1 MEKNRK
7 EEENKMKYKFKKKD
21 GVNSIAEAH
30 LKNLGLNSVQEINN
44 WFKRSIAD
52 QYSMKDLPKITAK
65 INEYKNK
72 TIFIF
77 GDYDVDGTSAISILI
92 WAMRWT
98 GFTNVHYRIP
108 RRCEGFG
115 LNKTMVDEVNQ
126 YAADNNLNS
135 NEILILTVDN
145 GIAALEP
152 IAYAKGFGYTVIVT
166 DHHQP
171 VIENGN
177 AILPNADFILDAE
190 AIPNSADFTGYCGAG
205 NAYKIARSLLGSSN
219 PLLELLK
226 PIAMLATFCDQMV
239 LTEENYVIAYQGL
252 KVLNNDI
259 TNALPGLK
267 AMAYEFGISHW
278 TGVTAGFTCGPAI
291 NALERMY
298 DGYAK
303 YAVELLTSSDYSEC
317 LELMKILKQCNDE
330 RKLATANAYEQG
342 ILPQLEALEKANE
355 IKNPV
360 IVYVPD
366 IKPGIIGILAAK
378 ILEKYNLPCAVF
390 TNGQDGILKG
400 SFRAPEGYDIK
411 EHLDR
416 CADSFLGHGGHA
428 GAAGAS
434 VTKDGFEAM
443 VKNMQQ
449 NATPFDPKATDTLE
463 YDVEIK
469 NEDLLAAIT
478 ENEKFQPLGNGNPDL
493 IFKVTGFQIV
503 QNYGSYKKEI
513 GGNGIK
519 FVSSTSTAVGFGL
532 AKLASSIN
540 GPATLTLYGNISNN
554 FFKKNDGTLLVTQ
567 QIQFLDFEI
576 EDLNQTSFTKGLSNM
591 SK

>member
-1 MEKNRK
+1 ML
-7 EEENKMKYKFKKKD
+7 YKFKKKE
-21 GVNSIAEAH
+21 GVNSITEAH
-30 LKNLGLNSVQEINN
+30 LKNLVLNSVQDINN

-52 QYSMKDLPKITAK
+52 QYKMKNLPIIVNKIK
-65 INEYKNK
+65 EYKDK
-72 TIFIF
+72 VIFIF

-92 WAMRWT
+92 WAMRWA
-98 GFTNVHYRIP
+98 GFKNIRYRIP
-108 RRCEGFG
+108 KRCEGFG
-115 LNKTMVDEVNQ
+115 LNKVMVDEVN
-126 YAADNNLNS
+126 AFVTENNLSVNDV
-135 NEILILTVDN
+135 LILTVDN

-152 IAYAKGFGYTVIVT
+152 ISYAKSFGYTVIVT

-171 VIENGN
+171 VIENGQTV
-177 AILPNADFILDAE
+177 LPCADYILDAA
-190 AIPNSADFTGYCGAG
+190 AIEGSADFDGYCGAG
-205 NAYKIARSLLGSSN
+205 NAYKIARVLLGN
-219 PLLELLK
+219 DNRIELLK

-252 KVLNNDI
+252 KVLNNNI
-259 TNALPGLK
+259 ENALPGLK

-330 RKLATANAYEQG
+330 RKLATANAYENG
-342 ILPQLEALEKANE
+342 ILPQLKALENTNE

-378 ILEKYNLPCAVF
+378 ILERYNLPCAVF

-513 GGNGIK
+513 GGGGIK

-532 AKLASSIN
+532 AYLASSIN

-554 FFKKNDGTLLVTQ
+554 FFKKNDGTMSVTQ
-567 QIQFLDFEI
+567 QIQFVDFEI
-576 EDLNQTSFTKGLSNM
+576 ENLNQNEFTRKLANM

>member
-1 MEKNRK
+1 ML
-7 EEENKMKYKFKKKD
+7 YKFKKKE

-30 LKNLGLNSVQEINN
+30 LKNLGLNSVQDINN

-52 QYSMKDLPKITAK
+52 QYKMKDLPIIVDKIK
-65 INEYKNK
+65 EYKDK
-72 TIFIF
+72 VIFIF

-98 GFTNVHYRIP
+98 GFKNIRYRIP
-108 RRCEGFG
+108 KRCEGFG
-115 LNKTMVDEVNQ
+115 LNKVMVDEVNTFVME
-126 YAADNNLNS
+126 NNLSVNDV
-135 NEILILTVDN
+135 LILTVDN

-152 IAYAKGFGYTVIVT
+152 ISYAKSFGYTVIVT

-171 VIENGN
+171 VIENGKTV
-177 AILPNADFILDAE
+177 LPCADYILDAA
-190 AIPNSADFTGYCGAG
+190 AIEGSADFDGYCGAG
-205 NAYKIARSLLGSSN
+205 NAYKIARGLLGN
-219 PLLELLK
+219 DNRIELLK

-252 KVLNNDI
+252 KVLNNNI
-259 TNALPGLK
+259 ENALPGLK

-330 RKLATANAYEQG
+330 RKLATANAYENG
-342 ILPQLEALEKANE
+342 ILPQLKALESANE

-378 ILEKYNLPCAVF
+378 ILERYNLPCAVF

-434 VTKDGFEAM
+434 VIKDGFEAM

-513 GGNGIK
+513 GGGGIK

-532 AKLASSIN
+532 AHLASSIN

-554 FFKKNDGTLLVTQ
+554 FFKKNDGTMSVTQ
-567 QIQFLDFEI
+567 QIQFVDFEV
-576 EDLNQTSFTKGLSNM
+576 ENLNQSEFTKRLANM